1 MAKKPFDKSGASEV
15 DTERRKFL
23 KSSGAAIASGLAVPI
38 LAGSKSVLAG
48 AEDTEDSAAVERV
61 AQAEVSTG
69 SWNKPNIILMIT
81 DEERYPMHW
90 PTGWADANLPNRKLL
105 ANHGLTF
112 TNACTAT
119 SPCSPSRGVLFSGL
133 YPTENGVTTNCGG
146 VGLPEL
152 SPSLPNMAMLL
163 ASAGYDVEYRGKW
176 HLSSDSS
183 GTLNANSA
191 RDLELFGFNGWEPPE
206 AGCSLNAVQFGG
218 GTTDYDEWYAA
229 GAADFLKN
237 RKSSKP
243 FALIVS
249 LVNPHDVSG
258 YPGTGSRGGME
269 CALQKHYCALQ
280 GNGQLCQRGFERL
293 PLGPDPAPAQLHRG
307 VSTYK
312 PACQAESNTMIN
324 GMLGVLTDNE
334 DYLNYVRFYA
344 YLHMV
349 VDQHIGTVLDAL
361 QSRPSLQKNTI
372 VIRLADHGDMG
383 LSHGGQRQKMYNA
396 YEETIHTPLVISNPV
411 LFPKPVQ
418 TSALAS
424 NVDIMPTLATIAGV
438 PKKDIPTLRGV
449 DLTPIIH
456 DAVKHPAKPSVTVQ
470 DGVLFTYDMQTAE
483 SNGIVSQPCCIRC
496 LRQDR
501 WKIAMY
507 FDPNG
512 TAATVYELYDLQND
526 PYEQNNLG
534 NPSNPSYNATQ
545 LATMQQALQ
554 AKMEETNTANLTLG

>member
-1 MAKKPFDKSGASEV
+1 MSEKTFSKSGVSEV

-23 KSSGAAIASGLAVPI
+23 KGTGAAIASGLAVPFMASSDSI
-38 LAGSKSVLAG
+38 AAG
-48 AEDTEDSAAVERV
+48 AEGDENSAAEERV
-61 AQAEVSTG
+61 AQAEVSKG
-69 SWNKPNIILMIT
+69 SWHKPNIIIMIT

-90 PTGWADANLPNRKLL
+90 PTGWAEANLPNRKRL

-119 SPCSPSRGVLFSGL
+119 SPCSPSRGVLFTGL
-133 YPTENGVTTNCGG
+133 YPTENGVTTNSGALG
-146 VGLPEL
+146 APEL
-152 SPSLPNMAMLL
+152 SPSLPNMATML
-163 ASAGYDVEYRGKW
+163 AGAGYEVQYRGKW
-176 HLSSDSS
+176 HLTCDSS

-206 AGCSLNAVQFGG
+206 AGCTLNAVQFGG
-218 GTTDYDEWYAA
+218 GSTDYDEWYAA

-249 LVNPHDVSG
+249 LVNPHDCAG
-258 YPGTGSRGGME
+258 YPGTGS
-269 CALQKHYCALQ
+269 Q
-280 GNGQLCQRGFERL
+280 GAGWNAPSQSKIAPYEGTANYANVDLNASPLDQIQLPPNF
-293 PLGPDPAPAQLHRG
+293 AQE
-307 VSTYK
+307 SYK

-324 GMLGVLTDNE
+324 GMLGTLNDTD
-334 DYLNYVRFYA
+334 DPLNYVRFYA

-361 QSRPSLQKNTI
+361 QSRPALYRNTM

-438 PKKDIPTLRGV
+438 REKPTLRGV

-456 DAVKHPAKPSVTVQ
+456 DAVKHPATPSVTVQ
-470 DGVLFTYDMQTAE
+470 DGVLFTYDSQTAE

-496 LRQDR
+496 LHQDR

-512 TAATVYELYDLQND
+512 TQPSVYELYDLLND
-526 PYEQNNLG
+526 PLEQNNLG
-534 NPSNPSYNATQ
+534 NPSNPAYNGTM

-554 AKMEETNTANLTLG
+554 AKMEATNTANLTLG